1 MDDRFPCPAS
11 CHQIYVRYFNWGKKT
26 KMNRFPMSNKDTLF
40 SAAMSEPLGKDP
52 YPFSENKKKMTD
64 LEN

>member
-1 MDDRFPCPAS
+1 
-11 CHQIYVRYFNWGKKT
+11 
-26 KMNRFPMSNKDTLF
+26 MNRFPMSNKDTLF